1 MKKVTFIAI
10 LSALTMASCGGSTE
24 VANAEGFENLE
35 KKIKDKFG
43 KDAYYTKLSISNIKS
58 LGNVI
63 NATVTEK
70 PESLKM
76 GEWILTSGKWNQ
88 TSEVTLEVPQ
98 GTKAA
103 DFMFQLGDKVNLTKL
118 GDLVKN
124 SLDALKKEKKIDPV
138 LNLASVIFPED
149 GDIKKAKYRVELKP
163 KTGGTSFSYYYKL
176 DGSFIEMD
184 Y

>member
-1 MKKVTFIAI
+1 MKKVKFITI
-10 LSALTMASCGGSTE
+10 LYALAMASCGGGTE

-35 KKIKDKFG
+35 KKMKDKFG

-63 NATVTEK
+63 NATVTEN

-76 GEWILTSGKWNQ
+76 GEWILTSGKWKQ

-118 GDLVKN
+118 GNLVKN
-124 SLDALKKEKKIDPV
+124 SLEALKKEKNIDPV
-138 LNLASVIFPED
+138 FNLASVIFPKD
-149 GDIKKAKYRVELKP
+149 GDMKKVKYRVELKP
-163 KTGGTSFSYYYKL
+163 KTGGKSFSYYYKI